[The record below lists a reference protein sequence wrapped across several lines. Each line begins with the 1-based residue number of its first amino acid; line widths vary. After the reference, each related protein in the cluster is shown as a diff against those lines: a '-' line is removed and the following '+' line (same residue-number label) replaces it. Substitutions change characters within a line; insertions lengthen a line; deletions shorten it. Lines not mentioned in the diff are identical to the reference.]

1 MEINTHGIEEEENE
15 HAVERKVYSDITP
28 MRPQSDIVRAL
39 KNKAGEE
46 WKTSCTEHFAWK
58 AADHI
63 IELEKKIEFYE
74 SLLRKY
80 HLDNDAF
87 TGWNYKK

>member
-15 HAVERKVYSDITP
+15 HAVERKVYLDIKP
-28 MRPQSDIVRAL
+28 PPQQSDIVQAL
-39 KNKAGEE
+39 KNQAGEE
-46 WKTSCTEHFAWK
+46 WKSRCTDHFAWK

-63 IELEKKIEFYE
+63 IDLEKKIEFYE

>member
-15 HAVERKVYSDITP
+15 HAVERKVYLDIIP
-28 MRPQSDIVRAL
+28 MPPQSDIVREL

-46 WKTSCTEHFAWK
+46 WKTSCTKHFAWK
-58 AADHI
+58 AAEHI
-63 IELEKKIEFYE
+63 IELERKVESYE
-74 SLLRKY
+74 NRLNKY
-80 HLDNDAF
+80 LIDNDPF